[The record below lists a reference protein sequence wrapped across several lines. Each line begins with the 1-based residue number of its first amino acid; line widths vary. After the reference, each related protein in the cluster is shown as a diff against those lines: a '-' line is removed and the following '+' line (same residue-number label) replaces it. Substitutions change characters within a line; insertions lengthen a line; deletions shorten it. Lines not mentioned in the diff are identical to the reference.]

1 MKPLWIQA
9 LAWLAAIAVALLL
22 AFAGPEATPD
32 SRYLPGPLVPHGAT
46 APR

>member
-1 MKPLWIQA
+1 MKPNWIPT

-22 AFAGPEATPD
+22 AFAGPEG
-32 SRYLPGPLVPHGAT
+32 LGMGPWPSGADVSHGAW